1 MDEIDPNKL
10 GDLLQDTYN
19 NMHMQEQVQESQEN
33 KQMISE
39 SEEEFDSEEDYHEEE
54 NMEEDIQQSTT
65 TLSEVQATIT
75 RSGHVSH
82 IPARYQHLQ
91 AKAENTEEYTMD
103 NARVLA
109 NTICHANYTFMQTYS
124 LKAGIKK
131 FGEKWRKAALDEM
144 KQIYDRVVFCPI

>member
-103 NARVLA
+103 NARVLDK
-109 NTICHANYTFMQTYS
+109 IFFMPITHSSKPYS

-131 FGEKWRKAALDEM
+131 FGESWRKS
-144 KQIYDRVVFCPI
+144 RTR